1 MDADETEQGIAE
13 LKDVIACYGM
23 LKLFLNFDGE

>member
-13 LKDVIACYGM
+13 LEEVITRYGM
-23 LKLFLNFDGE
+23 FKSLFSSSMS